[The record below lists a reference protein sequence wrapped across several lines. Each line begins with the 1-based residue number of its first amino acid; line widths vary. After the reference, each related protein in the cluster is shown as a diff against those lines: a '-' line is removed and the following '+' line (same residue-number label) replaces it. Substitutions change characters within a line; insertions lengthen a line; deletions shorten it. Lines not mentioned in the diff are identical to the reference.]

1 MNLRAQEIRTSLYHS
16 SFYEM
21 LYRANALPGWRRLL
35 RMPEPDLHNKDIEI
49 LLRGF
54 AMLVDSEEYTPS
66 MVRFLNLFSMKCRQ
80 HAKEQNVYL
89 EKLFESFIEA
99 CRELS
104 ENAFTNP
111 GNNRFSISLYE
122 AVFTA
127 ACRDAFSKREFVQG
141 KVKEEEIDALETDPA
156 FVKASTFG
164 TTAATNVRDRLGR
177 AKALIFL
184 H

>member
-1 MNLRAQEIRTSLYHS
+1 MPRNKTYILKSCSSHLLKRAGTCQKTLLQIRAIT
-16 SFYEM
+16 
-21 LYRANALPGWRRLL
+21 
-35 RMPEPDLHNKDIEI
+35 
-49 LLRGF
+49 
-54 AMLVDSEEYTPS
+54 DS
-66 MVRFLNLFSMKCRQ
+66 
-80 HAKEQNVYL
+80 
-89 EKLFESFIEA
+89 
-99 CRELS
+99 
-104 ENAFTNP
+104 
-111 GNNRFSISLYE
+111 SISLYE

-141 KVKEEEIDALETDPA
+141 KLKEEEIDALETDPA